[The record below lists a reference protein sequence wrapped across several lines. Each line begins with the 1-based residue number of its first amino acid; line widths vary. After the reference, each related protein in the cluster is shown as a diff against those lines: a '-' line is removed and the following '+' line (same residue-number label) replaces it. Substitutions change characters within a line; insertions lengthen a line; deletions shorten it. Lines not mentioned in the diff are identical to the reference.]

1 MVQVMHNNCCKN
13 VKEPV
18 FHVEQKEHTPLK
30 KRNTAL
36 FYSNSLIHP
45 MHRVFTLKSIRSH
58 FIFTVIIVHY
68 RILSDKS
75 TI

>member
-30 KRNTAL
+30 RGIQPYFTA
-36 FYSNSLIHP
+36 IP
-45 MHRVFTLKSIRSH
+45 
-58 FIFTVIIVHY
+58 
-68 RILSDKS
+68 
-75 TI
+75 

>member
-45 MHRVFTLKSIRSH
+45 MHRVFTLRSKGK
-58 FIFTVIIVHY
+58 
-68 RILSDKS
+68 RILHQR
-75 TI
+75 TISITRIQIAR